1 MVVHDARA
9 DGREISRHAGADG
22 GHDAAGF
29 VARDDGSAGAQSQ
42 GGGGVTDG
50 AVGVQVA
57 AAHAGGFDGEDD
69 LAGSRYGIGE
79 FLQLELSLSEK
90 DDAAH
95 MDEPSWLTVGRFTAA
110 PPRRRA

>member
-1 MVVHDARA
+1 MVFASPVTSCCSAAIWPACAAILASSAARRA
-9 DGREISRHAGADG
+9 SAFVPPPEGGGTGAPAGG
-22 GHDAAGF
+22 TN
-29 VARDDGSAGAQSQ
+29 VP
-42 GGGGVTDG
+42 GGGGVPDG

-79 FLQLELSLSEK
+79 FLQLELPLSEK

-95 MDEPSWLTVGRFTAA
+95 DG
-110 PPRRRA
+110 